1 MTLDCTKSV
10 DKMGGVHEKRRVL
23 LAGANARLHRDR
35 RRWAGTE
42 LIVGG
47 IRCHGLRERQGSD
60 RYRGYRAGQATV
72 CVVADEETNFQS
84 RLEEEGIHEKILKVP
99 HRPQHRHLS
108 HPQRTKTNLT
118 LLI

>member
-1 MTLDCTKSV
+1 MVS
-10 DKMGGVHEKRRVL
+10 E
-23 LAGANARLHRDR
+23 
-35 RRWAGTE
+35 
-42 LIVGG
+42 
-47 IRCHGLRERQGSD
+47 RERREVYPYSGVVYTVED
-60 RYRGYRAGQATV
+60 TVCV

-118 LLI
+118 LLV